1 MNSNYMPKT
10 RRSKIVAEL
19 SDALPLAPVKPARPD
34 FRETSNHPSAKSTRQ
49 PKWEN
54 LTLDELKTW
63 LEEAK
68 RQQAAAE

>member
-1 MNSNYMPKT
+1 MNPNCIPKT
-10 RRSKIVAEL
+10 LRSKIVTEL
-19 SDALPLAPVKPARPD
+19 PGTLPLAPSKPARTD
-34 FRETSNHPSAKSTRQ
+34 FREASNLPPAKRTKE

-68 RQQAAAE
+68 RQQAGAE